1 VDRITTLRGLGTLV
15 QERVPHGSQPILQ
28 SAVVGP

>member
-15 QERVPHGSQPILQ
+15 QERVPHGSQSIL
-28 SAVVGP
+28 

>member
-15 QERVPHGSQPILQ
+15 QERVPHGSQPIL
-28 SAVVGP
+28 